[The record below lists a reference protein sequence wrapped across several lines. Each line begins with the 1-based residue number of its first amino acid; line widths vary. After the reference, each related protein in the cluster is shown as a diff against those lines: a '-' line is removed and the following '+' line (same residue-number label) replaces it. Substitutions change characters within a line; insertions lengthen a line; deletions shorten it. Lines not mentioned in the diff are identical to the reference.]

1 MLPSEISNYE
11 FITYFLGIFFD
22 SFILVLAF
30 LFLLCCFI
38 GSLVYHL
45 YLKKDDQHGSSL
57 LNVLNGDLLII
68 LSFQCSMNF
77 AVLFYEKVLEDE
89 SCAIIMG
96 KRISNIVFAQLS
108 FQLTFAT
115 LLYQFRQTR
124 GPLSEYIYL
133 QD

>member
-1 MLPSEISNYE
+1 
-11 FITYFLGIFFD
+11 
-22 SFILVLAF
+22 
-30 LFLLCCFI
+30 
-38 GSLVYHL
+38 
-45 YLKKDDQHGSSL
+45 
-57 LNVLNGDLLII
+57 
-68 LSFQCSMNF
+68 MNF